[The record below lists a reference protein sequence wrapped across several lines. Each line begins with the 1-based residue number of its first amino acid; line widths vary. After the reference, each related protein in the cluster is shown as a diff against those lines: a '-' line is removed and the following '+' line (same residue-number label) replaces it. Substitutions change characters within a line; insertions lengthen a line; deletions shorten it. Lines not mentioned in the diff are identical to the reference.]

1 MHDRWTVVY
10 DDRDPRR
17 CSERALVLQS
27 QDIPYELLRGGE
39 RTLLTVPEEFAERAR
54 YELWQFEQENA
65 PARAPRPIEIQPQNG
80 MPGAF
85 AYAAVLLLVTWLAG
99 AAAFGRDWLGAGR
112 IDGELLRAGE
122 WWRAVTALTLH
133 SGPRHL
139 LGNIGFGML
148 FGALAGRL
156 AGSGVTWLAILL
168 AGAAGNV
175 LNTLLLAPQHRS
187 IGASTAVFA
196 ALGLLA
202 GFVWRGRLMRQ
213 DRWPWRLG
221 PLIGGIA
228 LLAFTGTGDES
239 TDIGAHLAGFLT
251 GLAAGIGLTQVA
263 DRLAGQRLQQA
274 CGGIAAAL
282 LAAAWLLALGG
293 R

>member
-1 MHDRWTVVY
+1 MSDRWTVVY
-10 DDRDPRR
+10 DDSDPRR

-27 QDIPYELLRGGE
+27 QDIPYELLRGAE
-39 RTLLTVPEEFAERAR
+39 RTVLTVPEAFAERAR
-54 YELWQFEQENA
+54 YELWEFEQENA
-65 PARAPRPIEIQPQNG
+65 PVRAPRPIEVQLQND

-85 AYAAVLLLVTWLAG
+85 AYAAILLLVTWLAG
-99 AAAFGRDWLGAGR
+99 AAAFSRDWLGAGR

-175 LNTLLLAPQHRS
+175 LNTLLLDPQHRS

-228 LLAFTGTGDES
+228 LLAFTGTGDEG

-263 DRLAGQRLQQA
+263 DRLAGRHLQHA
-274 CGGIAAAL
+274 CGGIAIAL